1 MATTKRDTSQDDASR
16 DSTRQGVRRGTS
28 KTKIRD
34 ESDLGSDMQ
43 GKNSLQGQD
52 QRMRH
57 NQRQTT
63 PDEGG

>member
-1 MATTKRDTSQDDASR
+1 MATTKSDMSRHEAGR
-16 DSTRQGVRRGTS
+16 DSTRQGSKRGSTRP
-28 KTKIRD
+28 KIRD

-43 GKNSLQGQD
+43 GKNSLQGDD
-52 QRMRH
+52 QTMRH